1 MADGNQERLA
11 QTGLGWLGIVR
22 LGLVQACIGGVVVLA
37 TSTLNR
43 VMTVELGMLAII
55 PALLVAWHYVVQ
67 LSRAKWGHS
76 SDRGAQRT
84 PWIVGGMGV
93 LGLGT
98 VLAVDGALVAQAN
111 PVVGGAILVLGFS
124 MIGMGVGAC
133 GTSLLALMAAEVA
146 PKRRAA
152 AAAITW
158 TMMIA
163 GFVISTAVT
172 SMLLDPYSPQRLALV
187 VTGVAVVALV
197 LTWLATWRLET
208 GRRTVAREVQVPF
221 RTALAD
227 VWADPVAKAFTGFI
241 FVAMV
246 AYAMQDLILEPF
258 AGLRFGYT
266 VAESTR
272 LASMQHG
279 GALLGMVGMGVL
291 GTLTGGHKAAALRNW
306 TVIGCTASALA
317 LAGLGVGAAVG
328 EDWPLK
334 ANVFA
339 LGLANG
345 VFTVAAIGMMMERAG
360 SGGPGREGI
369 RMGLWGAAQAMAFA
383 LGGFLGAAGVDM
395 GRVAGMAVEGAFAIS
410 FSVEAVVFLA
420 AGYLAWRLPASG
432 SPAARVA
439 AYPNEFAAELRSS
452 SQPG

>member
-1 MADGNQERLA
+1 MTDDRQE
-11 QTGLGWLGIVR
+11 GLGWVGIVR

-43 VMTVELGMLAII
+43 VMTVELKMLATI

-67 LSRAKWGHS
+67 VTRAKWGHS
-76 SDRGAQRT
+76 SDRGTRRT

-98 VLAVDGALVAQAN
+98 LLATDGALATTAS
-111 PVVGGAILVLGFS
+111 PLLGGAMLVLGFS
-124 MIGMGVGAC
+124 LIGMGVGAC
-133 GTSLLALMAAEVA
+133 GTSLLALLAAEVA
-146 PKRRAA
+146 PRRRAA

-163 GFVISTAVT
+163 GFVISTAIT
-172 SMLLDPYSPQRLALV
+172 SLLLEPYSPQRLGLV
-187 VTGVAVVALV
+187 VTGVAAVTLVV
-197 LTWLATWRLET
+197 TWLATWRLET
-208 GRRTVAREVQVPF
+208 GRRTPAPEVQVPF
-221 RTALAD
+221 RAALAD

-272 LASMQHG
+272 LASMQHS
-279 GALLGMVGMGVL
+279 GALLGMVGMGIL
-291 GTLTGGHKAAALRNW
+291 GTLTGGHRAAALRIW
-306 TVIGCTASALA
+306 TVIGCSASALA
-317 LAGLGVGAAVG
+317 LAGLGVGAGVG
-328 EDWPLK
+328 ETWPLK

-360 SGGPGREGI
+360 SGGPGKEGI

-395 GRVAGMAVEGAFAIS
+395 GRLAGLAPHGAFSIS
-410 FSVEAVVFLA
+410 FTVEALVFLA
-420 AGYLAWRLPASG
+420 AGYMAWRLPASS
-432 SPAARVA
+432 SPSARVA